1 MKSICI
7 LGLGYIGLPTLA
19 MFATNGLK
27 VVGVDVNERIVATLN
42 NGDIHIKEP
51 GLKNLIQVAFNS
63 GNIRIKNRPEFS
75 DAFLIA
81 VPTPFKHDEFGSYNG
96 KEYKKADMSFVV
108 SATEM
113 IVPFLRK
120 GNLVVLESTSPL
132 RTTVDL
138 VKPILEK
145 SGLKAGEDF
154 YLVYSPERVLP
165 GQILKELTE
174 NPRVIGGLN
183 YKSAEKG
190 KELYSTFVKGKIF
203 LTDATTAE
211 MIKLMENTYRDINIA
226 IANEFSR
233 LADEFGI
240 DIWETISIANQHPRV
255 KILNPG
261 PGVGG
266 HCISVDPW
274 FLIEAAPQ
282 ITDLICTARQVNDT
296 QPHFVVQLV
305 QRLLGNLKGKEVA
318 VLGITYK
325 PNVNDFRESPA
336 IEVMKELI
344 TLGCEVR
351 AFDPYATSYH
361 ELGNYLVS
369 SFKEAISNADLLLLL
384 VDHTEFKSLTP
395 ETCIGMKRKIILDTR
410 NCLNVALW
418 QQAGFDIS
426 ILGNAK

>member
-154 YLVYSPERVLP
+154 YLVYSR
-165 GQILKELTE
+165 G
-174 NPRVIGGLN
+174 
-183 YKSAEKG
+183 
-190 KELYSTFVKGKIF
+190 YSC
-203 LTDATTAE
+203 
-211 MIKLMENTYRDINIA
+211 Y
-226 IANEFSR
+226 SR
-233 LADEFGI
+233 HYD
-240 DIWETISIANQHPRV
+240 
-255 KILNPG
+255 
-261 PGVGG
+261 
-266 HCISVDPW
+266 
-274 FLIEAAPQ
+274 
-282 ITDLICTARQVNDT
+282 
-296 QPHFVVQLV
+296 
-305 QRLLGNLKGKEVA
+305 
-318 VLGITYK
+318 
-325 PNVNDFRESPA
+325 
-336 IEVMKELI
+336 
-344 TLGCEVR
+344 
-351 AFDPYATSYH
+351 
-361 ELGNYLVS
+361 
-369 SFKEAISNADLLLLL
+369 
-384 VDHTEFKSLTP
+384 
-395 ETCIGMKRKIILDTR
+395 
-410 NCLNVALW
+410 
-418 QQAGFDIS
+418 
-426 ILGNAK
+426 